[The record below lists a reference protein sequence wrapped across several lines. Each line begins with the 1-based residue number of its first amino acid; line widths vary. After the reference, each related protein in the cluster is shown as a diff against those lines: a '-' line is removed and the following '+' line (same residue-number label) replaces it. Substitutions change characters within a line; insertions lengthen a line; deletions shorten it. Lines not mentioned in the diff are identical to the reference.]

1 MSPVLLPCTRTPL
14 ELLEARRHA
23 VDAWGRARRAVE
35 AMVQTC
41 RPGAELQRLQDARR
55 REERALLDR
64 VERVLRRGEELA
76 PLPVRAVLAHRD
88 QGLVGQVAR
97 RLTAAG
103 VQVVGAFSD
112 GADAAG
118 TIVAEQ
124 PDLVL
129 VQDALPTM
137 SGLDVLDRVRTFCP
151 DAVLGA
157 QVSDHGGIGAYVD
170 AGARAVFTR
179 RIMADEVA
187 ERLLACLSHPEERV
201 AVA

>member
-1 MSPVLLPCTRTPL
+1 MTPVLPCTRTPS
-14 ELLEARRHA
+14 ELSEDRRHA
-23 VDAWGRARRAVE
+23 VEAWGRARRAVE
-35 AMVQTC
+35 AVVQTC
-41 RPGAELQRLQDARR
+41 RPGTELHRLQDARR

-64 VERVLRRGEELA
+64 VDRVRRRGEEPA

-88 QGLVGQVAR
+88 PRLVGEVAK

-103 VQVVGAFSD
+103 IQVVGAFSD

-129 VQDALPTM
+129 VQDELPTM

-151 DAVLGA
+151 DAVIGV
-157 QVSDHGGIGAYVD
+157 QVADSGGIGTYVD
-170 AGARAVFTR
+170 AGACAVFTR
-179 RIMADEVA
+179 RVPVDEVA
-187 ERLLACLSHPEERV
+187 ERLLECLAHPSERV

>member
-1 MSPVLLPCTRTPL
+1 MSPVPPPCTLTPP
-14 ELLEARRHA
+14 ELIEARRHA
-23 VDAWGRARRAVE
+23 VEAWGRARRAVE
-35 AMVQTC
+35 AVVGSC
-41 RPGAELQRLQDARR
+41 HPGPELQRLHDARR
-55 REERALLDR
+55 REERALHDR
-64 VERVLRRGEELA
+64 VERLLRRSEQLA
-76 PLPVRAVLAHRD
+76 PLQVRAVLAHRD
-88 QGLVGQVAR
+88 LRLVGDVAK

-129 VQDALPTM
+129 VQDELPTM

-157 QVSDHGGIGAYVD
+157 QVADHGGIGAYVD
-170 AGARAVFTR
+170 AGARAVFTQR
-179 RIMADEVA
+179 VPADEVA
-187 ERLLACLSHPEERV
+187 ERLLECLSHPEERV

>member
-14 ELLEARRHA
+14 ELSEARRHA
-23 VDAWGRARRAVE
+23 VEAWGRARRAVE
-35 AMVQTC
+35 AVQRC
-41 RPGAELQRLQDARR
+41 RPGAELQRLQEVRR
-55 REERALLDR
+55 REERALQDR
-64 VERVLRRGEELA
+64 VERVRRRGEQRE
-76 PLPVRAVLAHRD
+76 PLPVRAVLAHVD
-88 QGLVGQVAR
+88 QELVGEIAR

-118 TIVAEQ
+118 AIVAEQ

-129 VQDALPTM
+129 VQDELPTM

-151 DAVLGA
+151 DAVIGV
-157 QVSDHGGIGAYVD
+157 QVADSGGIGTYVD
-170 AGARAVFTR
+170 AGACAVFTR
-179 RIMADEVA
+179 RVPVDEVA
-187 ERLLACLSHPEERV
+187 ERLLECLAHPSERV